1 MPARYPEAVAGR
13 RRRPT
18 SEDAPL
24 GNKPPMMHTG
34 LFPLACPHPLSACYA
49 GRRRPPFVTLVLFV
63 VAVFMIFA
71 LFVVA
76 AFVALV
82 LFVVAAFVTLVLF
95 VVAAFVTFALF
106 VVQPL

>member
-49 GRRRPPFVTLVLFV
+49 GRRRPLLVT
-63 VAVFMIFA
+63 
-71 LFVVA
+71 
-76 AFVALV
+76 
-82 LFVVAAFVTLVLF
+82 
-95 VVAAFVTFALF
+95 FVTF
-106 VVQPL
+106 VVHAFGRSPLTTDIRSGRSASARAAAASEHTEI